1 MEDFNNLGG
10 IRKQMGS
17 SFQNEMKRKLPNST
31 KCSTWNEV
39 EQSHTMEDPRV
50 VVQLEDIYGMMI
62 LLAVGLSGAVVV
74 LTMELLNKILIRKHN
89 QIYLASGKLYLL
101 NAEIMRL

>member
-1 MEDFNNLGG
+1 MEDFNYLGG

-17 SFQNEMKRKLPNST
+17 SFQIELNRKLPNAT
-31 KCSTWNEV
+31 KCSTWNDV

-62 LLAVGLSGAVVV
+62 LLAVGLSGAVMVI
-74 LTMELLNKILIRKHN
+74 TMELLNKILIRKNN
-89 QIYLASGKLYLL
+89 QIFLPSGKFYILE
-101 NAEIMRL
+101 NK

>member
-1 MEDFNNLGG
+1 MEDFNYLGG

-31 KCSTWNEV
+31 KCSTWNDV

-74 LTMELLNKILIRKHN
+74 FMLELLSKTLMRKHN
-89 QIYLASGKLYLL
+89 QNERASGKPSIY
-101 NAEIMRL
+101 

>member
-31 KCSTWNEV
+31 KCSTWNDV

-62 LLAVGLSGAVVV
+62 LLAVGLSGALVV
-74 LTMELLNKILIRKHN
+74 LTMELLNKIRIRKHN
-89 QIYLASGKLYLL
+89 QIYFDKASF
-101 NAEIMRL
+101 I

>member
-1 MEDFNNLGG
+1 MEDFNYLGG

-31 KCSTWNEV
+31 RCSTWNDV

-62 LLAVGLSGAVVV
+62 LLAVGLNGAVVV
-74 LTMELLNKILIRKHN
+74 LMMEHLRKTLIRKHN
-89 QIYLASGKLYLL
+89 QIYLPSGKLFLL
-101 NAEIMRL
+101 NAEVMRL

>member
-1 MEDFNNLGG
+1 MEDFNYLGG

-31 KCSTWNEV
+31 KCSTWNDV

-50 VVQLEDIYGMMI
+50 VVQLEDICGMMI
-62 LLAVGLSGAVVV
+62 ILAVGLSGAVVV
-74 LTMELLNKILIRKHN
+74 LMMELLSKTLIRKHH
-89 QIYLASGKLYLL
+89 QIYLASGKLCLL
-101 NAEIMRL
+101 NAERMRL